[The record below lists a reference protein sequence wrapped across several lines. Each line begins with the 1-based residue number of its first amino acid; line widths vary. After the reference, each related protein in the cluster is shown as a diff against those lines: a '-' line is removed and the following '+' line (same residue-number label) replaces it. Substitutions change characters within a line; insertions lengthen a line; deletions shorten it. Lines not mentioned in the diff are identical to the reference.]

1 MPCERAALTA
11 RSQMWPHR
19 QRSVSPRK
27 IEGALDVI
35 TRSGAAGEQ
44 EQMMMSER
52 ALLSAYLGYPD
63 PAPHEL
69 EGPACSAPPQWT
81 RRRPNDGRTM
91 CGRR

>member
-1 MPCERAALTA
+1 
-11 RSQMWPHR
+11 
-19 QRSVSPRK
+19 
-27 IEGALDVI
+27 
-35 TRSGAAGEQ
+35 
-44 EQMMMSER
+44 MMSER